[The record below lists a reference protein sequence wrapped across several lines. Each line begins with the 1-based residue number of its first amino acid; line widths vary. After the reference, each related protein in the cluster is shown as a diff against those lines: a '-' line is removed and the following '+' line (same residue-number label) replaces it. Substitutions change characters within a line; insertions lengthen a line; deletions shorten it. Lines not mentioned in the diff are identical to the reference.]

1 MNSWQGMA
9 SVTLVGSMPHRDRK
23 KAIELIVQCAPEIP
37 VWPQLSAF
45 RQEQMMVQ
53 YLEGLPGV
61 GDNSGDLV
69 IRTDSPRFDSEL
81 YSFYEEYLEVEAGSR
96 SLSES
101 RFRMGEE
108 TGRTFFQFVQL
119 LSQAS
124 LLCRA
129 VKGQI
134 VGPFTLLSG
143 LKDQH
148 DRALLYDERLL
159 DVVVKHLAMKAK
171 WQILQLQS
179 LGLPVILFLDEPALA
194 GFGSSAFISVS
205 RELIHGLLTEV
216 VDAVHAAGGLAG
228 VHICANT
235 DWLLAFDSGV
245 DIINFDAYNYFDRLI
260 LYKDKIHQF
269 LAQNKILA
277 WGIVP
282 TSDPQIIA
290 HETPQSLVDR
300 WTMFAGQLCENG
312 VDLKDLFSHSLF
324 TPSCGCG
331 SLSEEMAERVLA
343 LTHGVGEIIQS
354 QLK

>member
-1 MNSWQGMA
+1 MNSWRGMA
-9 SVTLVGSMPHRDRK
+9 SVTLVGSMPHRDRE
-23 KAIELIVQCAPEIP
+23 KAIELILQWAPEIP

-45 RQEQMMVQ
+45 KEEQMMVQ

-61 GDNSGDLV
+61 SENSGELV
-69 IRTDSPRFDSEL
+69 IRTDSSQFDREL
-81 YSFYEEYLEVEAGSR
+81 YSFYEEYLEVETGVR
-96 SLSES
+96 NLLES
-101 RFRMGEE
+101 RFQMGEE
-108 TGRTFFQFVQL
+108 TGRTFFRFLEL
-119 LSQAS
+119 LARKN
-124 LLCRA
+124 LPCRA

-143 LKDQH
+143 LRDQD

-159 DVVVKHLAMKAK
+159 DVVVKHLSMKAK
-171 WQILQLQS
+171 WQILLLRS

-205 RELIHGLLTEV
+205 RELVHRLLTEV
-216 VDAVHAAGGLAG
+216 VDAVHEAGGLAG

-235 DWLLAFDSGV
+235 DWQLAFDSGV
-245 DIINFDAYNYFDRLI
+245 DIINFDTYNYFDRFI
-260 LYKDKIHQF
+260 LYKDNIHRF
-269 LAQNKILA
+269 LARNKILA

-290 HETPQSLVDR
+290 RETPQNLVDR
-300 WTMFAGQLCENG
+300 WTLFADQLCDNG
-312 VDLKDLFSHSLF
+312 VDLKDILHHSLF

-331 SLSEEMAERVLA
+331 SLSAEMAERVLA
-343 LTHGVGEIIQS
+343 LTHGVGEIIQT

>member
-1 MNSWQGMA
+1 MSSWQGMA
-9 SVTLVGSMPHRDRK
+9 AVTLVGSMPHRDRK
-23 KAIELIVQCAPEIP
+23 KAIELILQCAPEIP

-45 RQEQMMVQ
+45 KAEQMMLQ
-53 YLEGLPGV
+53 YLEGLPGA
-61 GDNSGDLV
+61 GANSGELV
-69 IRTDSPRFDSEL
+69 IRTDSVQFDSEL
-81 YSFYEEYLEVEAGSR
+81 YSFYEEYLEVETGTR

-101 RFRMGEE
+101 RFKLGEE
-108 TGRTFFQFVQL
+108 TGRTFYQFVQL
-119 LSQAS
+119 LDRAN
-124 LLCRA
+124 LPCRA

-134 VGPFTLLSG
+134 VGPFTLLCG

-205 RELIHGLLTEV
+205 RELVHGLLTEV

-245 DIINFDAYNYFDRLI
+245 DIINFDTYNYFDRFI
-260 LYKDKIHQF
+260 LYRDNIHQF
-269 LAQNKILA
+269 LAKNKILA

-290 HETPQSLVDR
+290 RETPQSLADR
-300 WTMFAGQLCENG
+300 WASLAGRLCENG
-312 VDLKDLFSHSLF
+312 TDLKDILAHSLF

-343 LTHGVGEIIQS
+343 LTRGVGDIIQA
-354 QLK
+354 QLR